1 MLSADSSGPAMTS
14 PRSFFLLFALLPACS
29 SGTPQAFSA
38 PRTLPKAQ
46 RPVVWDAPAKDR
58 LGLPDMGGAKTSA
71 QDPAAAAN
79 ITADTPSGWQRLP
92 AQPEKFRHALWRV
105 GGDAGP
111 ECYLTLGTL
120 GGLAGNVT
128 RWYGQF
134 GQAATNP
141 ETLPEV
147 ELLGGKGRLVELT
160 GTFGGKPDQAMLG
173 IVLADGD
180 RVTTLKCTGP
190 AATLKEQ
197 RANFLALAKSMRLGG
212 AGAGAASGN
221 AAAGASGPEAGGK
234 TFVGVTPPGW
244 EQLPPQPE
252 RFRTAL
258 WRIAGNDDTECYV
271 SGPIAGGVAG
281 NLKRWYGQ
289 FGLDQVPAL
298 EALEVVELLGRPG
311 RMVELYGTFGGKPG
325 KGMLLA
331 FVTQGD
337 EVTTLKFVGPEAVV
351 KSHRDQFL
359 ALAKSLRS
367 ASASPNPQAPPI
379 QRGQPLP
386 GDHPPVGGAPAQQ
399 PPPPSGPFTA
409 TVPAGWTA
417 KAGSNKFLH
426 HTFAGDGEVYL
437 GQLGGGLKATLDIW
451 RGEMG
456 QGPMSD
462 ADFAALTKVAFLGED
477 SVLLD
482 LAGDFRS
489 MSGKQIQG
497 ARMLVAARSEGNT
510 ILFAKLVGAAAEVEK
525 QLDSFRAFGASVRRA
540 Q

>member
-1 MLSADSSGPAMTS
+1 M
-14 PRSFFLLFALLPACS
+14 
-29 SGTPQAFSA
+29 
-38 PRTLPKAQ
+38 PKTQ

-58 LGLPDMGGAKTSA
+58 LGLPDMGAAKAGA
-71 QDPAAAAN
+71 QDPSAAAN
-79 ITADTPSGWQRLP
+79 ITADTPTGWQRLP
-92 AQPEKFRHALWRV
+92 AQPERFRHALWRV

-111 ECYLTLGTL
+111 ECYLTLGTG

-134 GQAATNP
+134 GQEMPKP

-147 ELLGGKGRLVELT
+147 ELLGGKGRLVELS

-180 RVTTLKCTGP
+180 RVTTLKFTGP
-190 AATLKEQ
+190 AAMLKEQ
-197 RANFLALAKSMRLGG
+197 RANFLALAKSLRVGG
-212 AGAGAASGN
+212 AGTGAAAGN
-221 AAAGASGPEAGGK
+221 AAAGASGAEAGGK

-252 RFRTAL
+252 RFRAAL
-258 WRIAGNDDTECYV
+258 WRIAGQEDTECYV
-271 SGPIAGGVAG
+271 SGPTGGGVAG
-281 NLKRWYGQ
+281 NMKRWYGQ

-311 RMVELYGTFGGKPG
+311 RMVELYGTFMGKPG

-331 FVTQGD
+331 FVSQGD
-337 EVTTLKFVGPEAVV
+337 EVTTLKFTGPEAVV

-367 ASASPNPQAPPI
+367 ASASPNPEAPPI
-379 QRGQPLP
+379 QRGQAMP
-386 GDHPPVGGAPAQQ
+386 GDHPPVGGPPAQTP

-409 TVPAGWTA
+409 TVPAAWTA

-462 ADFAALTKVAFLGED
+462 ADFAALSKIAFLGED

-497 ARMLVAARSEGNT
+497 ARMLVAARSEGTT
-510 ILFAKLVGAAAEVEK
+510 IVFAKLVGTAAEVEK
-525 QLDSFRAFGASVRRA
+525 QVDSFRAFGASVRRA

>member
-1 MLSADSSGPAMTS
+1 MTS
-14 PRSFFLLFALLPACS
+14 PRSLLVLFALLPACS
-29 SGTPQAFSA
+29 SGTTATFSA
-38 PRTLPKAQ
+38 PRTLQKAQ

-58 LGLPDMGGAKTSA
+58 LGLPDLGGAKNAA
-71 QDPAAAAN
+71 QDPSAAAN
-79 ITADTPSGWQRLP
+79 ITADTPAGWQRLP
-92 AQPEKFRHALWRV
+92 AQPDKFRHARWRV
-105 GGDAGP
+105 GGDTGP

-134 GQAATNP
+134 GQAAVDP
-141 ETLPEV
+141 GTLPEV
-147 ELLGGKGRLVELT
+147 ELLGSKGRLVELN

-173 IVLADGD
+173 IVVAEGD

-197 RANFLALAKSMRLGG
+197 RANFLALAKSMRVGG
-212 AGAGAASGN
+212 AGAGAPAAAGN
-221 AAAGASGPEAGGK
+221 AAAGAGNTAAGAGGAEAGGK
-234 TFVGVTPPGW
+234 AFVGVTPPGW

-252 RFRTAL
+252 RFRAAL
-258 WRIAGNDDTECYV
+258 WRIAGQDDTECYV
-271 SGPIAGGVAG
+271 SGPIGGGVAG
-281 NLKRWYGQ
+281 NMKRWYGQ

-298 EALEVVELLGRPG
+298 EALEIVELLGRPG

-331 FVTQGD
+331 FVSQGD
-337 EVTTLKFVGPEAVV
+337 EVTTLKFTGPEALV
-351 KSHRDQFL
+351 KNHRERFL

-386 GDHPPVGGAPAQQ
+386 GDHPPIGGAPAGA

-409 TVPAGWTA
+409 TVPAAWTA

-462 ADFAALTKVAFLGED
+462 ADFAALTKIAFLGED

-482 LAGDFRS
+482 LGGDFRS

-525 QLDSFRAFGASVRRA
+525 QQDSFRAFGASVRRT